1 MGLRAGLEQLAA
13 EWQQFFAA
21 SIGEETG
28 KPDAHKP
35 ARQYV
40 QHEATEELFGG
51 HCHLAM
57 LATMGVVL
65 VTEGNLAVDKGQE
78 SVIGD
83 GNSVRV
89 AGQVLK
95 HMLRP
100 SEGAFGIDH
109 PVLAEEW
116 SKECVEAFSLA
127 SGWRL
132 PGKTSLP

>member
-1 MGLRAGLEQLAA
+1 MTPASEHLAHARAIRLEAPAQRQGAGCRNFSRL
-13 EWQQFFAA
+13 
-21 SIGEETG
+21 
-28 KPDAHKP
+28 P
-35 ARQYV
+35 ARGG
-40 QHEATEELFGG
+40 AFSLDILFYR
-51 HCHLAM
+51 
-57 LATMGVVL
+57 
-65 VTEGNLAVDKGQE
+65 TEGNLAVDKGQE